1 MNKKTTKGSADKAY
15 LKSLSFPGFSQAQV
29 MARAGK
35 LPPEAENFTAILEGV
50 LERTKNTASGDW
62 SDIEF
67 ILHSQIA
74 MLNVLGANF
83 MNKAIGGYESPE
95 VLRVFPQMPLEFAN
109 LSLKCQ
115 AEMRKCIALLHEI
128 KNPKKP
134 TQFIKNY
141 VNQQL
146 NQLQVEQQELKQR
159 LEANNHAPMD
169 FTSKGEAEAVDTAVA
184 TVAAQRGPGDAR
196 GESDQRS

>member
-1 MNKKTTKGSADKAY
+1 
-15 LKSLSFPGFSQAQV
+15 

-35 LPPEAENFTAILEGV
+35 LAPEAENFTAILDGV
-50 LERTKNTASGDW
+50 LERTKNTKDGDW
-62 SDIEF
+62 ADIEF

-74 MLNVLGANF
+74 MLNTLAANF

-95 VLRVFPQMPLEFAN
+95 VLRAFPQMPLEFAS

-115 AEMRKCIALLHEI
+115 SEMRKCIALLHEI
-128 KNPKKP
+128 KNPKKH
-134 TQFIKNY
+134 TTFVKNY

-159 LEANNHAPMD
+159 LEVNSHAPVE
-169 FTSKGEAEAVDTAVA
+169 FTGKGSAEAVDTAVA
-184 TVAAQRGPGDAR
+184 TVAAQRGAGDAR
-196 GESDQRS
+196 GQSD

>member
-1 MNKKTTKGSADKAY
+1 MNKKQNQAIADKAH
-15 LKSLSFPGFSQAQV
+15 LKCFSFPGFSQAQV

-35 LPPEAENFTAILEGV
+35 LVPEAENLTAILEGV
-50 LERTKNTASGDW
+50 LERTKNTKDGDW
-62 SDIEF
+62 ADIEF

-74 MLNVLGANF
+74 MLNTLAANF

-95 VLRVFPQMPLEFAN
+95 VLGTFPQLPLEFAN

-115 AEMRKCIALLHEI
+115 AEMRKCIALLHEL
-128 KNPKKP
+128 KNPRKP
-134 TQFIKNY
+134 TTFIKNY

-169 FTSKGEAEAVDTAVA
+169 FTSKGEAEAADTAMA
-184 TVAAQRGPGDAR
+184 AVAAQRGASDAG
-196 GESDQRS
+196 GESD

>member
-1 MNKKTTKGSADKAY
+1 
-15 LKSLSFPGFSQAQV
+15 
-29 MARAGK
+29 
-35 LPPEAENFTAILEGV
+35 
-50 LERTKNTASGDW
+50 
-62 SDIEF
+62 
-67 ILHSQIA
+67 
-74 MLNVLGANF
+74 MLNTLAANF

-95 VLRVFPQMPLEFAN
+95 VLRVFPQMPLEFAS

-184 TVAAQRGPGDAR
+184 TVAAQRGAGDVR
-196 GESDQRS
+196 GESD

>member
-1 MNKKTTKGSADKAY
+1 
-15 LKSLSFPGFSQAQV
+15 

>member
-1 MNKKTTKGSADKAY
+1 MNKKQNQAIANKAH
-15 LKSLSFPGFSQAQV
+15 LKCFSHPGFSQAQV
-29 MARAGK
+29 IARAGK
-35 LPPEAENFTAILEGV
+35 LPPEAENFTAILDGV
-50 LERTKNTASGDW
+50 LERTKNTKDGDW
-62 SDIEF
+62 ADIEF

-74 MLNVLGANF
+74 MLNTLAANF
-83 MNKAIGGYESPE
+83 MNKAIGGYEAPE
-95 VLRVFPQMPLEFAN
+95 VLRVFPQMPLEFAS

-159 LEANNHAPMD
+159 LEANNYAPVD
-169 FTSKGEAEAVDTAVA
+169 FTSKREAEAVDTAVA
-184 TVAAQRGPGDAR
+184 TVAAQCGAGDAR
-196 GESDQRS
+196 GESD

>member
-1 MNKKTTKGSADKAY
+1 MNKKPTKVSADKTY
-15 LKSLSFPGFSQAQV
+15 LKHFSMPGFSQAQV
-29 MARAGK
+29 MARTGK
-35 LPPEAENFTAILEGV
+35 LPPESENFIAIVEGV
-50 LERTKNTASGDW
+50 YERVKSTKDGDW
-62 SDIEF
+62 TEIEI

-74 MLNVLGANF
+74 MLNTLAANF
-83 MNKAIGGYESPE
+83 MNKAIGGYEAPE

-159 LEANNHAPMD
+159 LEANNHAPVD

-184 TVAAQRGPGDAR
+184 TVAAQCGAGDAR
-196 GESDQRS
+196 GESD